1 MGLLA
6 LASASLPLAQAD
18 FNDGLF
24 FVKRQAAF
32 VLLGVGGIA
41 VIARISMRN
50 WFKLCGLMYVA
61 ALLLVLATH
70 VPGLGETRN
79 EATRWLNLGIPIQPS
94 EFLKPMLVLQAAVVF
109 GRWHVHPRWY
119 RILWISLF
127 GVGMGAVLT
136 QPDLGTTAIC
146 GLTLWL
152 MAFVAGVSLRL
163 MCSAAAL
170 GVTTALFSI
179 LTNPYQL
186 RRVIALL
193 MPNSEVKAENYQV
206 VQSLI
211 AIGSGGLWGVGFGLS
226 KQKLD
231 YLPIH
236 YTDFIFSVY
245 AEEFGAVGTVA
256 FLLLLLAFT
265 WLSLRVASRCQDMR
279 LRLVAYGCLFL
290 LVGQSLINI
299 GVVASLLPAT
309 GVTLPLFSYGGSS
322 MLASLVAAGFL
333 IRVAREV
340 NRAPTVS
347 IAGTASS
354 PNEGKRFSR

>member
-32 VLLGVGGIA
+32 ALLGLGGVA
-41 VIARISMRN
+41 VITRIPMGN
-50 WFKLCGLMYVA
+50 WFKMCGLLYVA

-109 GRWHVHPRWY
+109 GRWHIHPRWY
-119 RILWISLF
+119 RILWMGLF
-127 GVGMGAVLT
+127 GLGMGAVLT

-146 GLTLWL
+146 GMTLWL
-152 MAFVAGVSLRL
+152 MAFVSGVSLHL
-163 MCSAAAL
+163 MLSAAAL
-170 GVTTALFSI
+170 GIVTALLSI
-179 LTNPYQL
+179 LANPYQL
-186 RRVIALL
+186 KRVLALF
-193 MPNSEVKAENYQV
+193 MPTSEVQAENYQV

-231 YLPIH
+231 YLPIQ

-245 AEEFGAVGTVA
+245 AEEFGVVGTVA
-256 FLLLLLAFT
+256 FLLLLLSFT
-265 WLSLRVASRCQDMR
+265 WLSLRVASRCRDMR
-279 LRLVAYGCLFL
+279 LRLVSYGCLFL

-299 GVVASLLPAT
+299 GVVSDLLPTT

-322 MLASLVAAGFL
+322 ILASLVSAGFL
-333 IRVAREV
+333 IRVAREA
-340 NRAPTVS
+340 NRASAVP
-347 IAGTASS
+347 IAAPVTQLKAGESA
-354 PNEGKRFSR
+354 